1 MKNDKID
8 EGDGDI
14 CDEAISFV
22 HTPAKE
28 HAVLTGT
35 TVSYTRVKYQQ
46 LRLAARW
53 YVTRISW
60 VGDLGLII

>member
-1 MKNDKID
+1 MKDDKIH
-8 EGDGDI
+8 ERDGDI
-14 CDEAISFV
+14 CDESISFV

-28 HAVLTGT
+28 HALLTGT
-35 TVSYTRVKYQQ
+35 TVNYTRVKYKQ

-60 VGDLGLII
+60 VGDLDWII